1 MKGKLVYTT
10 VVEKE
15 IEIPDEV
22 IDALD
27 KTATTWDSN
36 DKWALIDEFSAKAWA
51 SVDNVENRLAI
62 EFKRDGKWW
71 AFEEY

>member
-10 VVEKE
+10 IVEKE

-27 KTATTWDSN
+27 TVLTTYDH
-36 DKWALIDEFSAKAWA
+36 DAYAIMDEFSAKAWA
-51 SVDNVENRLAI
+51 SVDNVENRLSI
-62 EFKRDGKWW
+62 EFEQDGHWGP
-71 AFEEY
+71 FEEY